1 MLVRFVLTLFLL
13 AGIGQL
19 WGQTVPV
26 TGRIANPLEE
36 PLAGATVR
44 LRLPGGEDV
53 RADVTNARG
62 RFVLRDIGQGLYDL
76 EISFLGYETHRMNI
90 RVGTGPLD
98 LGVVKLEESS
108 VLLESVEVREQAPT
122 ATQKE
127 DTVQFN
133 ASAFKV
139 MKDASAEDL
148 ITKMPSVQTE
158 GGQVKV
164 QGENVG
170 KVLVD
175 GKPFFGNDPSAA
187 LKNLPAE
194 VVDKIQIF
202 DQASEQTQF
211 SGIQDGNTVKT
222 INIVTRTDM
231 RAGQFGKVYAG
242 YGSDARYQSGGNINI
257 FDGDRRISLIGMSN
271 NINVQ
276 NFASEDIL
284 GVLGQSGRG
293 GPSMPGRP
301 SFRGNGGA
309 GDFLVSARGG
319 ITRTTA
325 FGLNYSEDWGTKT
338 EVSGSYFFNTGD
350 NEAENDWVR
359 QFLSAEGQGDV
370 TTSRSATSNRNNNH
384 RATMRIDHR
393 IDSMNSLLIRPRFT
407 FQSNNGEDLSASETR
422 QADNLLNQGQTRFGS
437 RLEAWSGEADIMWR
451 HRFAKPRRTLSVNLV
466 AGYAP
471 KSGNNALQSEN
482 AFWIPEP
489 ATDTIRQQA
498 TLESGNWN
506 GSGHWEYTEPVTPNS
521 QLLASYRFSIQQE
534 ESDRLTMDYNEA
546 EGLYNLPNDL
556 LSNRFSNDY
565 FTHNGGLGWNYGS
578 DRTFNIT
585 ARVHYQSA
593 SLVNDQILPQQQEF
607 SSTFRNILPFA
618 SLRWSPDRFRSIRLF
633 FRSNTR
639 LPGID
644 QLQNVLNNQNPLQWT
659 LGNPGLRQSAS
670 QSLFLRYQYT
680 LPAKSRTLFL
690 MARGEHVADQ
700 IVNSIWLAGAEHPYP
715 AAMEIPGG
723 AQLVVPVNLDG
734 AWNLRLFGSYG
745 VPARILRSNLNLDLG
760 YTFQNNP
767 GLVNGQR
774 SEALNHVVAGG
785 ITLSSNISSMVDFTV
800 SARPSWNVVRNS
812 LQPETDESFFNQ
824 SSSLR
829 CHWQFLAGIVLRTDI
844 SHQYYG
850 GLSEGFN
857 QHYFLWNIAIGKK
870 LFRNERGEIAIA
882 VNDLLNQNRSIS
894 RTITETWIE
903 DSRTNALTRFA
914 MVSFTYNLR
923 HFGRGIPEEDQ
934 TDLPGWR
941 R

>member
-1 MLVRFVLTLFLL
+1 RFVLTLFIV
-13 AGIGQL
+13 AGFGQS

-26 TGRIANPLEE
+26 TGRIADPSEE

-53 RADVTNARG
+53 RTDVTNARG
-62 RFVLRDIGQGLYDL
+62 RFVLRDIRQGAYDL
-76 EISFLGYETHRMNI
+76 EISFLGYQTQILNI

-309 GDFLVSARGG
+309 SDFLVNARGG

-359 QFLSAEGQGDV
+359 QFLSVEGQGDV

-393 IDSMNSLLIRPRFT
+393 IDSMNSLLFRPRFT
-407 FQSNNGEDLSASETR
+407 FQSNNGEELSTSETR
-422 QADNLLNQGQTRFGS
+422 QVDNLLNQGQARFGS
-437 RLEAWSGEADIMWR
+437 RLETWSGEADLMWR

-498 TLESGNWN
+498 TLETGNWN
-506 GSGHWEYTEPVTPNS
+506 GSGHWEYTEPLTPNS

-534 ESDRLTMDYNEA
+534 ESDRLTMDYNET

-585 ARVHYQSA
+585 ARVNYQSA

-659 LGNPGLRQSAS
+659 LGNPDLRQSAS

-680 LPAKSRTLFL
+680 
-690 MARGEHVADQ
+690 
-700 IVNSIWLAGAEHPYP
+700 
-715 AAMEIPGG
+715 
-723 AQLVVPVNLDG
+723 
-734 AWNLRLFGSYG
+734 
-745 VPARILRSNLNLDLG
+745 
-760 YTFQNNP
+760 
-767 GLVNGQR
+767 
-774 SEALNHVVAGG
+774 
-785 ITLSSNISSMVDFTV
+785 
-800 SARPSWNVVRNS
+800 
-812 LQPETDESFFNQ
+812 
-824 SSSLR
+824 
-829 CHWQFLAGIVLRTDI
+829 
-844 SHQYYG
+844 
-850 GLSEGFN
+850 
-857 QHYFLWNIAIGKK
+857 
-870 LFRNERGEIAIA
+870 
-882 VNDLLNQNRSIS
+882 
-894 RTITETWIE
+894 
-903 DSRTNALTRFA
+903 
-914 MVSFTYNLR
+914 
-923 HFGRGIPEEDQ
+923 
-934 TDLPGWR
+934 
-941 R
+941 